1 MGQTLLPLSRQTI
14 VIGGLEQ
21 STYMEWRVGRYVLQ
35 SRYSCVRFAFSN
47 LCVDMRL
54 RIGMLQSLECVV
66 TKR

>member
-1 MGQTLLPLSRQTI
+1 
-14 VIGGLEQ
+14 
-21 STYMEWRVGRYVLQ
+21 MEWRVGRYVVQ